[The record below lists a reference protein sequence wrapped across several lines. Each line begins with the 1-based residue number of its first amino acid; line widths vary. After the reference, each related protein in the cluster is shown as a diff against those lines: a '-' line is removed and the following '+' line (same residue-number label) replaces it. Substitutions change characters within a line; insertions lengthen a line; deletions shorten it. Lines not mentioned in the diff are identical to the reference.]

1 MAPPRGPREL
11 ITGPDAPEAPFP
23 LYLSGKVIK
32 GFGRGSKELGIP
44 TANIPIE
51 GLSVGGH
58 SDLESGVYYGWA
70 GLDFHDSSSS
80 NSADGGVPTASVD
93 SGRGDHSGAQQQ
105 QQSKDNSAAT
115 LADRV
120 KHAGGKVAGA
130 VGSALFGGSGSESA
144 ESGGQAGGHGNVTK
158 EAAAAA
164 SAAES
169 KPTNGSGSG
178 SSSNRSPTN
187 SNKENIYP
195 MAMSIGWNPF
205 YKNTVRS
212 VEVHIMHDFPSD
224 FYGSHLNLVVL
235 GFIRPELDYV
245 SKEALIDDI
254 RTDIEVARRSLAR
267 PAYAALK
274 KDPYLLDFPKDEH
287 GNVLKDDVAK

>member
-1 MAPPRGPREL
+1 MPPPSGPRDP
-11 ITGPDAPEAPFP
+11 IAGPDVPEAPFP

-70 GLDFHDSSSS
+70 GLDFHDSSNSS
-80 NSADGGVPTASVD
+80 SSTGGDNVPAAPSHSDRGDQTAS
-93 SGRGDHSGAQQQ
+93 QQQ
-105 QQSKDNSAAT
+105 HKDNSAAT

-120 KHAGGKVAGA
+120 KNAGGKVAGA
-130 VGSALFGGSGSESA
+130 VGSALFGGSGGEAGSE
-144 ESGGQAGGHGNVTK
+144 Q
-158 EAAAAA
+158 AAAAKPSSDSQEA
-164 SAAES
+164 ATSSSSAAA
-169 KPTNGSGSG
+169 NGAASTPNDGHHV
-178 SSSNRSPTN
+178 
-187 SNKENIYP
+187 YP

-212 VEVHIMHDFPSD
+212 VEVHIMHDFPRD

-235 GFIRPELDYV
+235 GFIRPEYDYV

-254 RTDIEVARRSLAR
+254 RTDIDVAHRSLAR

-274 KDPYLLDFPKDEH
+274 KDPYLFDFPKDEH

>member
-80 NSADGGVPTASVD
+80 NSADGGVPTA
-93 SGRGDHSGAQQQ
+93 
-105 QQSKDNSAAT
+105 
-115 LADRV
+115 
-120 KHAGGKVAGA
+120 
-130 VGSALFGGSGSESA
+130 
-144 ESGGQAGGHGNVTK
+144 
-158 EAAAAA
+158 
-164 SAAES
+164 
-169 KPTNGSGSG
+169 
-178 SSSNRSPTN
+178 SNRSPTN

>member
-1 MAPPRGPREL
+1 MPPPSGPRDP
-11 ITGPDAPEAPFP
+11 IAGPDVPEAPFP

-70 GLDFHDSSSS
+70 GLDFHDSSNSS
-80 NSADGGVPTASVD
+80 SSTGGDNVPAAPS
-93 SGRGDHSGAQQQ
+93 HSDPNG
-105 QQSKDNSAAT
+105 
-115 LADRV
+115 
-120 KHAGGKVAGA
+120 
-130 VGSALFGGSGSESA
+130 
-144 ESGGQAGGHGNVTK
+144 
-158 EAAAAA
+158 AA
-164 SAAES
+164 ST
-169 KPTNGSGSG
+169 PNDGHHV
-178 SSSNRSPTN
+178 
-187 SNKENIYP
+187 YP

-212 VEVHIMHDFPSD
+212 VEVHIMHDFPRD

-235 GFIRPELDYV
+235 GFIRPEYDYV

-254 RTDIEVARRSLAR
+254 RTDIDVAHRSLAR

-274 KDPYLLDFPKDEH
+274 KDPYLFDFPKDEH

>member
-1 MAPPRGPREL
+1 MASPRGPREP
-11 ITGPDAPEAPFP
+11 IAGPDIPEPPFP

-70 GLDFHDSSSS
+70 GLDFHDSS
-80 NSADGGVPTASVD
+80 N
-93 SGRGDHSGAQQQ
+93 
-105 QQSKDNSAAT
+105 
-115 LADRV
+115 V
-120 KHAGGKVAGA
+120 K
-130 VGSALFGGSGSESA
+130 
-144 ESGGQAGGHGNVTK
+144 T
-158 EAAAAA
+158 
-164 SAAES
+164 
-169 KPTNGSGSG
+169 PTNGSSA
-178 SSSNRSPTN
+178 SFSTPT
-187 SNKENIYP
+187 KNIYP

-205 YKNTVRS
+205 YKNSVRS
-212 VEVHIMHDFPSD
+212 VEVHIMHAFARD

-254 RTDIEVARRSLAR
+254 RTDIDVALRSLAR

>member
-1 MAPPRGPREL
+1 RDPIA
-11 ITGPDAPEAPFP
+11 GPDVPEAPFP

-51 GLSVGGH
+51 DSQ
-58 SDLESGVYYGWA
+58 EA
-70 GLDFHDSSSS
+70 ATSSSS
-80 NSADGGVPTASVD
+80 
-93 SGRGDHSGAQQQ
+93 
-105 QQSKDNSAAT
+105 
-115 LADRV
+115 
-120 KHAGGKVAGA
+120 
-130 VGSALFGGSGSESA
+130 
-144 ESGGQAGGHGNVTK
+144 
-158 EAAAAA
+158 AAANGAA
-164 SAAES
+164 ST
-169 KPTNGSGSG
+169 PNDGHHV
-178 SSSNRSPTN
+178 
-187 SNKENIYP
+187 YP

-212 VEVHIMHDFPSD
+212 VEVHIMHDFPRD

-235 GFIRPELDYV
+235 GFIRPEYDYV

-254 RTDIEVARRSLAR
+254 RTDIDVAHRSLAR

-274 KDPYLLDFPKDEH
+274 KDPYLFDFPKDEH

>member
-1 MAPPRGPREL
+1 MASPRGPREP
-11 ITGPDAPEAPFP
+11 IAGPDIPEPPFP

-70 GLDFHDSSSS
+70 GLDFHDSSKTT
-80 NSADGGVPTASVD
+80 TASTTTTTTTTD
-93 SGRGDHSGAQQQ
+93 
-105 QQSKDNSAAT
+105 
-115 LADRV
+115 V
-120 KHAGGKVAGA
+120 KI
-130 VGSALFGGSGSESA
+130 L
-144 ESGGQAGGHGNVTK
+144 
-158 EAAAAA
+158 
-164 SAAES
+164 
-169 KPTNGSGSG
+169 TNGSSA
-178 SSSNRSPTN
+178 SSSTPT
-187 SNKENIYP
+187 KNIYP

-212 VEVHIMHDFPSD
+212 VEVHIMHAFARD

-254 RTDIEVARRSLAR
+254 RTDIDVALRSLAR